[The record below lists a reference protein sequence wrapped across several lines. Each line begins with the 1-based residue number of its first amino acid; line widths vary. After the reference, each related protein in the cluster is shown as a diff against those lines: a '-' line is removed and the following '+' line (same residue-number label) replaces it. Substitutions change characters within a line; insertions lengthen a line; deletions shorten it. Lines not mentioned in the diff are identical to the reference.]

1 MTPRARIE
9 SLDISESLEA
19 IGRRLMTCHHNKLPV
34 FEGDIARVLGILDVR
49 KLLPLLD
56 EQSLTAE
63 QIRET
68 MVPPYCIPTSTPLLQ
83 QLQMSQDNRQR
94 VGLVVDEHGDVRG
107 LVTLEDTIEEIVG
120 EFSTQTNASGLRGT
134 D

>member
-19 IGRRLMTCHHNKLPV
+19 IGRRLMTCHHYKLPV